1 MFDQH
6 CRLNSCCSC
15 SSPSSTRR
23 TTSEINHIP
32 MKRTIYVLDNE
43 LRLRSMTNDNS
54 SNSSKSIT
62 HQNTI
67 GRFDELTHFFNVIN
81 GLFYQSALTLGLSTY
96 RLAPLFRLSDLNIGL
111 TLSLDQQNLEQ
122 QKVDFLQ
129 NMTIYSI
136 IGRHVE
142 NPTINHDRRQNKS
155 MGIVK
160 FQTSD
165 QNLMFGINHRWSSS
179 LSTMF
184 RFGTASSKR
193 LWSRVEYRRPTETY
207 ELISEYNKEHSSSVQ
222 FSCLSC
228 LWKRQNYQIDGG
240 FDLRV
245 REEKNFNRI
254 E

>member
-6 CRLNSCCSC
+6 CQLNSCSC

-23 TTSEINHIP
+23 TTSEINPIP

-43 LRLRSMTNDNS
+43 LRLRSMTNDNN
-54 SNSSKSIT
+54 SNSSRSIT
-62 HQNTI
+62 HQNSI

-81 GLFYQSALTLGLSTY
+81 GLFYQSPLRLGLSTY

-111 TLSLDQQNLEQ
+111 TLSLEQ

-136 IGRHVE
+136 IGRNVE
-142 NPTINHDRRQNKS
+142 NPTNNHDHRQNKS

-179 LSTMF
+179 LSTML
-184 RFGTASSKR
+184 RFGTPSSKR
-193 LWSRVEYRRPTETY
+193 LWSRVEYRRPKETY
-207 ELISEYNKEHSSSVQ
+207 ELIGEYNKEHSSSVQ

-228 LWKRQNYQIDGG
+228 LWKRENYQIDGG